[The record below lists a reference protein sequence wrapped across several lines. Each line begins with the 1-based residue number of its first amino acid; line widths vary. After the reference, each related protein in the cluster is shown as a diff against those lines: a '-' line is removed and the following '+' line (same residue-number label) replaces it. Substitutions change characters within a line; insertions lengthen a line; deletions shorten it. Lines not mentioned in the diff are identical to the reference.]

1 MSWRGYGGA
10 CRIVLKFQGQ
20 LEASI
25 SSRVRSGS
33 LRGSK
38 RVWWKQVEQHGGWWE
53 VGITIVLK
61 AMWRLLEFCLE
72 NSENQKTGKTSSSRA
87 PGARSRLEMP
97 VDSVCWR
104 GARAGWRRAQA
115 ESADP
120 FFVQILWKNLFQ
132 RVSVLDS
139 VLFYKIDLFLIFRH
153 VFFYK

>member
-1 MSWRGYGGA
+1 VY
-10 CRIVLKFQGQ
+10 
-20 LEASI
+20 
-25 SSRVRSGS
+25 
-33 LRGSK
+33 
-38 RVWWKQVEQHGGWWE
+38 
-53 VGITIVLK
+53 
-61 AMWRLLEFCLE
+61 LLEVALKTQKQ
-72 NSENQKTGKTSSSRA
+72 ENQKTEETGSPVA

-120 FFVQILWKNLFQ
+120 VFVQILWKNLF
-132 RVSVLDS
+132 RKVSVLDS